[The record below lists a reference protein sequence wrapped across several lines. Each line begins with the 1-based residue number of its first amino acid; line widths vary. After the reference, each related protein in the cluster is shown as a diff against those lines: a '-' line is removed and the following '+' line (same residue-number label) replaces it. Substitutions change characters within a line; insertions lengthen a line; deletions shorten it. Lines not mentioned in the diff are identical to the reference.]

1 MPSRLAL
8 RSAAIRAAFREPY
21 VCPSCCLLSNN
32 APTLAYNEKNTSG
45 QVNNVRGLQT
55 NGQPRAR
62 QERPRVRKTDRAVSK
77 RHASL
82 TFATA
87 INVPST
93 VPPEYR
99 ELHQQLSALQESASG
114 YVDLSR
120 LQLALRS
127 LESDTPVVRVALLGL
142 GSNGALAARKLAR
155 ALLSDPLSNEES
167 WEQQILQSAKDGR
180 SLLLRY
186 GEAEEMAQ
194 QSSIMQ
200 TLHVPS
206 PWLRRHNVE
215 ILVSTLNTD
224 HTGQV
229 SEQEMEEAILVPPL
243 TTPNAGGRVGFVR
256 YPVHKALLVGEGVTG
271 AVEYGRLPSFVD
283 REELIKSTISLSLRP
298 NDAKPAEEG
307 ATDDVVDVDLATN
320 ALHVFRTTK
329 AAGAQYSTQWHASRI
344 PMISQWLAGP
354 QERQSSGLNPVVHS
368 LCTSL
373 LRNTSAA
380 VSRSETD
387 SHRTA
392 SAAVVPEVKRQL
404 LDKQIDLWASDAHRD
419 LQTNLTSALQ
429 SATWRRTAWWR
440 LLWRIDDVS
449 ASASDILRLSW
460 LTEAEQSLAFL
471 SGRLAEA
478 GLATPAQLKEIG
490 IDREKIEAELQ
501 QQVEEWQPK
510 AAQIL
515 SPADLLQTNKL
526 VEKVKRESGVNAL
539 FDPPWPQ
546 TIHLSRQQLLHN
558 LVPSLH
564 RQAQSLLLSTISTVG
579 GTTALG
585 AWLTIATSGDLF
597 AGGAVAALGLVWSL
611 RRLQKLWGKERES
624 FAVTVKEDGRNVL
637 AEVERQMRRL
647 VKEGGKIDLQEEDL
661 RSWREARVALERCR
675 SALGDLAKA
684 KP

>member
-1 MPSRLAL
+1 MPSRLTL

-32 APTLAYNEKNTSG
+32 APTPTHNQKTTRG
-45 QVNNVRGLQT
+45 QVNSVRGLQT

-62 QERPRVRKTDRAVSK
+62 QERPRLRKSDHVLSK

-82 TFATA
+82 TSATA
-87 INVPST
+87 INAPST

-99 ELHQQLSALQESASG
+99 ELHQQLSALHESASG

-127 LESDTPVVRVALLGL
+127 LESDTPVIRVALLGL

-155 ALLSDPLSNEES
+155 ALLSDPLSSEES

-186 GEAEEMAQ
+186 GDAEERVQ

-256 YPVHKALLVGEGVTG
+256 YPVHKALLVSEGVTG

-283 REELIKSTISLSLRP
+283 REELIKPTISLSLRP
-298 NDAKPAEEG
+298 NDAAPAEEG
-307 ATDDVVDVDLATN
+307 AADDVVDVDLATN

-329 AAGAQYSTQWHASRI
+329 AAGAQYSTEWHASRL

-354 QERQSSGLNPVVHS
+354 QERQKSGLNPVFHS

-373 LRNTSAA
+373 LQNTSAA
-380 VSRSETD
+380 VSRSETH

-429 SATWRRTAWWR
+429 SATWRRTAC
-440 LLWRIDDVS
+440 
-449 ASASDILRLSW
+449 W

-478 GLATPAQLKEIG
+478 GLATPEQLKEIG
-490 IDREKIEAELQ
+490 VDREKIESELQ
-501 QQVEEWQPK
+501 QQVDQWQPK
-510 AAQIL
+510 AAQVL
-515 SPADLLQTNKL
+515 SPADLLQTSKL
-526 VEKVKRESGVNAL
+526 VEKVKRDSGVNAL

-546 TIHLSRQQLLHN
+546 TIHLSREQLLHT

-611 RRLQKLWGKERES
+611 RRLQKLWSKERES

-637 AEVERQMRRL
+637 AEVERQTRRL

-675 SALGDLAKA
+675 SAFGDLAQET
-684 KP
+684 P

>member
-1 MPSRLAL
+1 MPSRLTL

-32 APTLAYNEKNTSG
+32 APTPTHNQKTTRG
-45 QVNNVRGLQT
+45 QVNSVRGLQT

-62 QERPRVRKTDRAVSK
+62 QERPRLRKSDHVLSK

-82 TFATA
+82 TSATA
-87 INVPST
+87 INAPST

-99 ELHQQLSALQESASG
+99 ELHQQLSALHESASG

-127 LESDTPVVRVALLGL
+127 LESDTPVIRVALLGL

-155 ALLSDPLSNEES
+155 ALLSDPLSSEES

-186 GEAEEMAQ
+186 GDAEERVQ

-256 YPVHKALLVGEGVTG
+256 YPVHKALLVSEGVTG

-283 REELIKSTISLSLRP
+283 REELIKPTISLSLRP
-298 NDAKPAEEG
+298 NDAAPAEEG
-307 ATDDVVDVDLATN
+307 AADDVVDVDLATN

-329 AAGAQYSTQWHASRI
+329 AAGAQYSTEWHASRL

-354 QERQSSGLNPVVHS
+354 QERQKSGLNPVFHS

-373 LRNTSAA
+373 LQNTSAA
-380 VSRSETD
+380 VSRSETH

-429 SATWRRTAWWR
+429 SATWRRTAWC
-440 LLWRIDDVS
+440 
-449 ASASDILRLSW
+449 W

-478 GLATPAQLKEIG
+478 GLATPEQLKEIG
-490 IDREKIEAELQ
+490 VDREKIESELQ
-501 QQVEEWQPK
+501 QQVDQWQPK
-510 AAQIL
+510 AAQVL
-515 SPADLLQTNKL
+515 SPADLLQTSKL
-526 VEKVKRESGVNAL
+526 VEKVKRDSGVNAL

-546 TIHLSRQQLLHN
+546 TIHLSREQLLHT

-611 RRLQKLWGKERES
+611 RRLQKLWSKERES

-637 AEVERQMRRL
+637 AEVERQTRRL

-675 SALGDLAKA
+675 SAFGDLAQET
-684 KP
+684 P

>member
-32 APTLAYNEKNTSG
+32 APTLAYNEKNTRG

-62 QERPRVRKTDRAVSK
+62 QERPRVRKIDRAVSK

-167 WEQQILQSAKDGR
+167 WEQQFLQSAKDGR

-354 QERQSSGLNPVVHS
+354 QERQS
-368 LCTSL
+368 
-373 LRNTSAA
+373 
-380 VSRSETD
+380 
-387 SHRTA
+387 
-392 SAAVVPEVKRQL
+392 
-404 LDKQIDLWASDAHRD
+404 
-419 LQTNLTSALQ
+419 
-429 SATWRRTAWWR
+429 
-440 LLWRIDDVS
+440 
-449 ASASDILRLSW
+449 SDILRLSW